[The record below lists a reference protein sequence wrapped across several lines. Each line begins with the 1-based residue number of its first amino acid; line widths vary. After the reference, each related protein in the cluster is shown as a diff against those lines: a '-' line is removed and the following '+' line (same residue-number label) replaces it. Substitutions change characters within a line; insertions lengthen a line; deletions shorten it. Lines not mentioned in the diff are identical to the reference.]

1 MSARASRSSRKS
13 GFRSRFSFK
22 SPFAAFSLFRRPWFA
37 SRFASL
43 LSPRRPRAP
52 LLRIGVGLLGLA
64 LLAVLL
70 VFGLLIGA
78 AMLTIG
84 LLWRARARRNDTL
97 AQQTGKPG
105 AIDGEYRIV
114 RKPTLPSPIASAR

>member
-22 SPFAAFSLFRRPWFA
+22 NPFAAYSLFRRPW
-37 SRFASL
+37 FASL

-97 AQQTGKPG
+97 AQQAGKPG

-114 RKPTLPSPIASAR
+114 RKPSLPSPIASAR

>member
-13 GFRSRFSFK
+13 GSGFRFSFPN
-22 SPFAAFSLFRRPWFA
+22 PFAAYSLFRRPW
-37 SRFASL
+37 FASL

-78 AMLTIG
+78 AMLGATM
-84 LLWRARARRNDTL
+84 LWRARRSDASAKTASAPD
-97 AQQTGKPG
+97 

-114 RKPTLPSPIASAR
+114 RKPALPTPIASAR

>member
-1 MSARASRSSRKS
+1 M
-13 GFRSRFSFK
+13 
-22 SPFAAFSLFRRPWFA
+22 FRRPWFA

-43 LSPRRPRAP
+43 RSPRRPRAP
-52 LLRIGVGLLGLA
+52 LLRVGVGLLGLA

-78 AMLTIG
+78 AMLG
-84 LLWRARARRNDTL
+84 ASLLWRARARRNETL
-97 AQQTGKPG
+97 AEQARTPG

-114 RKPTLPSPIASAR
+114 RKPVLPSPTASAR

>member
-13 GFRSRFSFK
+13 ESRFRFSFPN
-22 SPFAAFSLFRRPWFA
+22 PFAAYALFRRPWFA

-43 LSPRRPRAP
+43 RSPRRPRTP
-52 LLRIGVGLLGLA
+52 LLRIGVGMIGLA

-78 AMLTIG
+78 AMLAVG
-84 LLWRARARRNDTL
+84 LLWRARARRGETL
-97 AQQTGKPG
+97 AQDARASG

-114 RKPTLPSPIASAR
+114 RKPALPSPMASAR

>member
-13 GFRSRFSFK
+13 DSRFRFSFPN
-22 SPFAAFSLFRRPWFA
+22 PFAAYSLFRRPWFA
-37 SRFASL
+37 SLF
-43 LSPRRPRAP
+43 SPRRPRTP
-52 LLRIGVGLLGLA
+52 LLRVGVGLLGLA

-78 AMLTIG
+78 AMLG
-84 LLWRARARRNDTL
+84 ASLLWRARARRSETL
-97 AQQTGKPG
+97 AQNARTPG

-114 RKPTLPSPIASAR
+114 RKPVLPAPTASAR